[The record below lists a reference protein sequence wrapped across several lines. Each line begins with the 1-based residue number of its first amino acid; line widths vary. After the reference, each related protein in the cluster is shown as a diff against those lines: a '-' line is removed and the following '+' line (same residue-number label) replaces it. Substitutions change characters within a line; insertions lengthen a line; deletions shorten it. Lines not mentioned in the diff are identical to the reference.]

1 MRYVLMLFLI
11 ALTNTVDAKVD
22 TQLDYHYYT
31 ASADDDSTLLQI
43 LNNATPIT
51 QNNHRY
57 HGYTK
62 WYVKWRYRWHEQ
74 PNGRCKIT
82 SVNTSITGD
91 IQLPK
96 LENANAEQQERFDRY
111 IKALNEH
118 ELGHYNLGK
127 EAGEKIDQ
135 YISELP
141 EMPTCK
147 ILEKTANDFG
157 YQTLDEYRAIE
168 KQYDADTQHGKTQ
181 GAWLER

>member
-1 MRYVLMLFLI
+1 MRYLLI
-11 ALTNTVDAKVD
+11 LCLLLLVNQVHAKVQ
-22 TQLDYHYYT
+22 TELNYHYYT
-31 ASADDDSTLLQI
+31 AYADENSTVREA
-43 LNNATPIT
+43 LNQATPIT

-62 WYVKWRYRWHEQ
+62 WYVRWRYRWHEQ
-74 PNGRCKIT
+74 PNGRCHIT

-96 LENANAEQQERFDRY
+96 LENANAEQQAIFDKY
-111 IKALNEH
+111 INALNQH

-127 EAGEKIDQ
+127 QAGEKIDQ

-141 EMPTCK
+141 EMQSCK

-181 GAWLER
+181 GAYLER